1 MTEVLMATSTG
12 SNSTPKD
19 QTGGPG
25 GSSPQ
30 SGSSAPRSDPPN
42 GRAVQ
47 SVSALVVGQ
56 RWSVGRKRDVVLRL
70 LRGEP
75 VDLLSRELGVE
86 IYRLEEWRE
95 KALSGI
101 DTALKE
107 RTGDPL
113 AAELDHAVKRVGE
126 LTMEIELLRA
136 KVGHPGP
143 FVRKRSRR

>member
-12 SNSTPKD
+12 SNSTPKN
-19 QTGGPG
+19 QTGGPS

-42 GRAVQ
+42 GRAGQ
-47 SVSALVVGQ
+47 SVSTLVVGQ
-56 RWSVGRKRDVVLRL
+56 RWSVGRKREVVLRL